1 MDEIELAAYD
11 PRWPAEF
18 AAEEARIRAILPS
31 KLVLAIEHFGSTAI
45 PGLAAK
51 PIIDILIAVTSLA
64 EAREH
69 AIPPLEAMGYSYWR
83 ENPKT
88 DRLFLVKGLPPR
100 ADRRTHHIHMT
111 QTNSELWQRLLFR
124 DYLRLHPV
132 EARTYE
138 QLKRILA
145 ANYHEDREAYT
156 AAKTDYIQEVMKKAA
171 AK

>member
-1 MDEIELAAYD
+1 V
-11 PRWPAEF
+11 
-18 AAEEARIRAILPS
+18 LPPS
-31 KLVLAIEHFGSTAI
+31 LVIAIEHFGSTAI